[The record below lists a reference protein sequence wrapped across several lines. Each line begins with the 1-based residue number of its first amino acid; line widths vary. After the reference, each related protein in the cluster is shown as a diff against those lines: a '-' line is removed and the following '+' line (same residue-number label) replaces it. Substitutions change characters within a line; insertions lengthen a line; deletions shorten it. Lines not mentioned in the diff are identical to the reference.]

1 MTQHKGPDSLSSMIT
16 KGLNRWSLQ
25 HFAKLRARLEDSI
38 IKLSSICTKEL
49 NQGYIYG
56 IGELRRT
63 KKVANKGCCW
73 RSIWVVYFLLLRI
86 YVSRVSRFFR
96 DLPRSW
102 RFSSESAFRRSA
114 VLGPIAPNNAP
125 KDNPDFNPWRQL
137 YCFGKRCA
145 GSKDSVS
152 DWDLLTGF

>member
-1 MTQHKGPDSLSSMIT
+1 MIT

-63 KKVANKGCCW
+63 KKG
-73 RSIWVVYFLLLRI
+73 REQRLLLAQYLGGI
-86 YVSRVSRFFR
+86 
-96 DLPRSW
+96 
-102 RFSSESAFRRSA
+102 FSSSSYLR
-114 VLGPIAPNNAP
+114 IA
-125 KDNPDFNPWRQL
+125 
-137 YCFGKRCA
+137 CFTLF
-145 GSKDSVS
+145 S
-152 DWDLLTGF
+152 